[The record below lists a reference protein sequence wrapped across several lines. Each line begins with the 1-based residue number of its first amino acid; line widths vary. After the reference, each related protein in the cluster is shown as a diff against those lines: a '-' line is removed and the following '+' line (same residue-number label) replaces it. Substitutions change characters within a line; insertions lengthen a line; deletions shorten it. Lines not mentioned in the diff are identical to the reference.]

1 MDTMIPTT
9 IYYKCDQNMFYLH
22 YMLIMLWNLHLL
34 LFVHFRRRH
43 TQVGFQLDF
52 IDIFG

>member
-34 LFVHFRRRH
+34 SFVNFRPRH
-43 TQVGFQLDF
+43 ARVGFQLDF